1 MLNSSFRRYGS
12 ASKVVRDALRLLELV
27 VTRRKG
33 ESVVLLAMNVTLTP
47 TALNDLR
54 YRLQNDKRQT
64 ERVFALC
71 EEIRRTPFDGTGKP
85 EPLRFQL
92 AGCWSRRIDREHRLV
107 YQVEETEIVVIACRY
122 HY

>member
-1 MLNSSFRRYGS
+1 
-12 ASKVVRDALRLLELV
+12 
-27 VTRRKG
+27 
-33 ESVVLLAMNVTLTP
+33 MNVTFTP
-47 TALNDLR
+47 TALDDLR
-54 YRLQNDKRQT
+54 YWLKTDKRQA
-64 ERVFALC
+64 ERILALL
-71 EEIRRTPFDGTGKP
+71 EESRRTPFEGTGKP

>member
-1 MLNSSFRRYGS
+1 
-12 ASKVVRDALRLLELV
+12 
-27 VTRRKG
+27 
-33 ESVVLLAMNVTLTP
+33 MNVTFTP
-47 TALNDLR
+47 TALDDLR
-54 YRLQNDKRQT
+54 YWLKTDKRQA
-64 ERVFALC
+64 ERILTLL

-107 YQVEETEIVVIACRY
+107 YQVEENEIVVIACRY

>member
-1 MLNSSFRRYGS
+1 
-12 ASKVVRDALRLLELV
+12 
-27 VTRRKG
+27 
-33 ESVVLLAMNVTLTP
+33 MNVTFTP
-47 TALNDLR
+47 TALDDLR
-54 YRLQNDKRQT
+54 YWLKTDKRQA
-64 ERVFALC
+64 ERILALL

-107 YQVEETEIVVIACRY
+107 YQVEESEIVVIACRY

>member
-1 MLNSSFRRYGS
+1 
-12 ASKVVRDALRLLELV
+12 
-27 VTRRKG
+27 
-33 ESVVLLAMNVTLTP
+33 MNVTFTP
-47 TALNDLR
+47 TALDDLR
-54 YRLQNDKRQT
+54 YWLKTDKRQA
-64 ERVFALC
+64 ERVLALL

-107 YQVEETEIVVIACRY
+107 YQVEESEIVVIACRY

>member
-1 MLNSSFRRYGS
+1 
-12 ASKVVRDALRLLELV
+12 
-27 VTRRKG
+27 
-33 ESVVLLAMNVTLTP
+33 MNVTFTP
-47 TALNDLR
+47 TALDDLR
-54 YRLQNDKRQT
+54 YWLKTDKRQAD
-64 ERVFALC
+64 RILALL

-107 YQVEETEIVVIACRY
+107 YQVDESEIVVIACRY

>member
-1 MLNSSFRRYGS
+1 
-12 ASKVVRDALRLLELV
+12 
-27 VTRRKG
+27 
-33 ESVVLLAMNVTLTP
+33 MNVTFTP
-47 TALNDLR
+47 TALDDLR
-54 YRLQNDKRQT
+54 YWVKTDKRQA
-64 ERVFALC
+64 ERVLALL
-71 EEIRRTPFDGTGKP
+71 EEIRRTPFEGAGKP